1 MTKATAKALM
11 DRIALLRSKINAAT
25 MPSTEEHGEMATIS
39 ADEFDWHF
47 MCMEQTIEIA
57 SETAEEREAREQ
69 QEEADALRDEDD
81 AAYNRGLGV

>member
-11 DRIALLRSKINAAT
+11 ERINLLRSKINAAT

-47 MCMEQTIEIA
+47 MCMEQTIEAA
-57 SETAEEREAREQ
+57 SETPEERAAREDD
-69 QEEADALRDEDD
+69 EEGMALRDEQD